1 MRSRFI
7 LLFAFL
13 IVPFAFLF
21 AEGIDIPAGVD
32 ATQYLIMSAIV
43 VLTPVVVGLI
53 KKAIYTVKTLPD
65 GSVVYLPP
73 TSWAPWIITLM
84 PPLVSALLA
93 WLATLISNQSTEVWI
108 MFALGVAAHYLREL
122 AKPVLDAIGNK
133 ATKQQML
140 DTNPNEVK

>member
-1 MRSRFI
+1 MRSRIF
-7 LLFAFL
+7 LLLAFL
-13 IVPFAFLF
+13 LIPVAFLF
-21 AEGIDIPAGVD
+21 AEELGIPAGVD
-32 ATQYLIMSAIV
+32 ATQYLIMSAII
-43 VLTPVVVGLI
+43 VLTPVLVGLI
-53 KKAIYTVKTLPD
+53 KKKIYTVKSLPD

-93 WLATLISNQSTEVWI
+93 WLATLISNQPTEVWL
-108 MFALGVAAHYLREL
+108 MFGLGVVAHYVREL

-140 DTNPNEVK
+140 DANPNELK